1 MVAINNST
9 TPISYRQ
16 NKITVPAN
24 KSYTLYQTYNTIRI
38 LESNAVNSSDLL
50 FRFGALSTETEFSL
64 GLCITYPEQ
73 LPSVTIT
80 NTTNSDINIVI
91 ATAVGTIQDDRLTVS
106 GTVNVSNYPY
116 TNISSSLQTFPANGI
131 VPIDSS
137 GYKRVVI
144 QNSSDT
150 SSVFLFANNTFEL
163 QPQAVFDMD
172 LSTTFNI
179 YGTSGQT
186 VSVALFN

>member
-1 MVAINNST
+1 MAINNST

-24 KSYTLYQTYNTIRI
+24 KSYTLYQSYNTIRI

-50 FRFGALSTETEFSL
+50 FRFGALSTETEFNL

-116 TNISSSLQTFPANGI
+116 TNISASLQTFPANG
-131 VPIDSS
+131 VLPVNSQ

-150 SSVFLFANNTFEL
+150 SSIFLFANNTFEL

-172 LSTTFNI
+172 LSTSFNI
-179 YGTSGQT
+179 YGTSGQK

>member
-1 MVAINNST
+1 MAINNST

-24 KSYTLYQTYNTIRI
+24 KSYTLYQSYNTIRI

-50 FRFGALSTETEFSL
+50 FRFGALSTETEFNL

-116 TNISSSLQTFPANGI
+116 TNISSSLMIFPSNG
-131 VPIDSS
+131 VLPVNSQ

-150 SSVFLFANNTFEL
+150 SSIFLFGSNTFEL

-172 LSTTFNI
+172 LSTSFNI
-179 YGTSGQT
+179 YGTSGQK